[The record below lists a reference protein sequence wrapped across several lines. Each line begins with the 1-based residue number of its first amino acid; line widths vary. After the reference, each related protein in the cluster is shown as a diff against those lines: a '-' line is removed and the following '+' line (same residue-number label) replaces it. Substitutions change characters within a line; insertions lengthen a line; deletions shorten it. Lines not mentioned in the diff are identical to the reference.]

1 MSEETILKLVTII
14 TPAIVAV
21 IGLLLRAYLIGL
33 GKEVDQLRATIAS
46 LHAVVLKAQS
56 TAVPTPDEPYT
67 AMPPYRKPGK

>member
-21 IGLLLRAYLIGL
+21 IGLLVRAYLITL

-46 LHAVVLKAQS
+46 LHAVVLKAQGK
-56 TAVPTPDEPYT
+56 DERTYSD
-67 AMPPYRKPGK
+67 ASSERDK